1 MSLLETGCE
10 YYCIMVV
17 SGQEEKF
24 KAKANELLARNAHQH
39 SAVQFFTKSMK
50 TSKGEPYQEA
60 VFPGYVF
67 LKTDSLDVNT
77 TMALKKNSRILQV
90 PEKQY

>member
-1 MSLLETGCE
+1 MGFTDAGCE

-17 SGQEEKF
+17 SGKEENYKK
-24 KAKANELLARNAHQH
+24 KAKELLALRAELH
-39 SAVQFFTKSMK
+39 SSVQFFTKSMK

-67 LKTDSLDVNT
+67 LKTDSLEQV
-77 TMALKKNSRILQV
+77 KKIDLMYEDA
-90 PEKQY
+90 EKID